1 MSAVAYLASY
11 LSRMKELPIALVA
24 SIIKRFEDIIVLIIY
39 ARFCVYN
46 DKNVEVD
53 KNNVIIF

>member
-39 ARFCVYN
+39 ARFCDYN
-46 DKNVEVD
+46 NKYVEVD
-53 KNNVIIF
+53 KNVIMS